1 MWNPIIHGPRA
12 GDTSLSGQL
21 EKCVEIR
28 GGYKIKDEDENSCC
42 RKDQAQCESTV
53 YELQKGRG
61 AGTVSKGCKWSQKDR
76 YVKIGSKEN
85 LDAVINCLLKTDSQ
99 NGSMVN
105 ICSKVHLMER

>member
-1 MWNPIIHGPRA
+1 MKMKIHVVERIKLNVKV
-12 GDTSLSGQL
+12 LSMS
-21 EKCVEIR
+21 CRR
-28 GGYKIKDEDENSCC
+28 GGELVLYRRVANGHRKI
-42 RKDQAQCESTV
+42 T
-53 YELQKGRG
+53 
-61 AGTVSKGCKWSQKDR
+61 